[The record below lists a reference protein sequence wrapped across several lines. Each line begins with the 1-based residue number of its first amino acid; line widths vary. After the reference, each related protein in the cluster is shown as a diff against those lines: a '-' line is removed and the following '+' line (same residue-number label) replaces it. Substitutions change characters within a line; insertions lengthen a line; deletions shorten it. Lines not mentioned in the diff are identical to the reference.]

1 MIALNKLYSWY
12 DVVVQDYLGVKKEH
26 TRYIKPI
33 GLALLATLLALA
45 GWYTYN
51 HFAQQKEQEAYTIF
65 NECLAAYEKA
75 TENKSTWQEVD
86 AMCANGYERFK
97 STSMGAYI
105 LAIRVD
111 ALLAQ
116 QKNAEALEQLS
127 QLLKQMSSKSTLYS
141 FYKTKHALLQMD
153 SADQAIRAA
162 GVAELEQ
169 VAADTT
175 SNSNDIALYYLG
187 LHYAMNNENAK
198 AKEFWTRLVTTGL
211 TADKQTQSPWA
222 VRAQEKLQYL

>member
-26 TRYIKPI
+26 TRYVKPI
-33 GLALLATLLALA
+33 GLALLASLFALG

-65 NECLAAYEKA
+65 NECLAMYENA
-75 TENKSTWQEVD
+75 IENKSTWPEVD

-116 QKNAEALEQLS
+116 QKNSEALEQLS

-153 SADQAIRAA
+153 SADQSVRAA

-169 VAADTT
+169 VAADT